1 MNITMVSDL
10 LETLMIIGFG
20 ISWPFS
26 IYKSYVSRT
35 AKGKACSLNFLYGWD
50 TYLGLQGSFFYT
62 IMQPLLMTGC
72 SSCPGSSMC

>member
-35 AKGKACSLNFLYGWD
+35 AKGKSLEFEFFIW
-50 TYLGLQGSFFYT
+50 LGLQGSFFYT

-72 SSCPGSSMC
+72 SSCPGSFMC